1 MNYISTINAFWDA
14 AALNPFSA
22 GQVSLYFA
30 LLHVCNRNRWE
41 EWFQAP
47 NQVLTILTG
56 LSRSGI
62 LKARKE
68 LRERG
73 MIDFE
78 EHGTKATAYKI
89 MSDSTQDSVQK
100 STQVSKQDS
109 MQVDATMS
117 KSTQDSKQVSVQDSK
132 QVSST
137 IAKSTQVSVQDGV
150 QDSTQNS
157 STLYKHKQKHKT
169 KTETKTERPPIS
181 PVERFEDFLS
191 EYPKDS
197 NRFLTEREY
206 ATLLLTE
213 KVTEDDLVQSAK
225 NYSEACRLEGKP
237 EKYIK
242 NAENFLRELVFDQY
256 LPGKYK
262 KPAPQKPVQKAKNKF
277 VDFPQ
282 REYDY
287 DKLEKMLLGGG

>member
-14 AALNPFSA
+14 ATLNPLSA

-30 LLHVCNRNRWE
+30 LLHVCNRNRWS

-47 NQVLTILTG
+47 NQVLTVLTG

-78 EHGTKATAYKI
+78 EHGTKATTYKI
-89 MSDSTQDSVQK
+89 MSESKQESTQDSVQD
-100 STQVSKQDS
+100 ST
-109 MQVDATMS
+109 QVDATMS
-117 KSTQDSKQVSVQDSK
+117 KSTQDSVQDS
-132 QVSST
+132 V
-137 IAKSTQVSVQDGV
+137 
-150 QDSTQNS
+150 QNS
-157 STLYKHKQKHKT
+157 DTLYKHKQKTKT
-169 KTETKTERPPIS
+169 KTKTERPPIS
-181 PVERFEDFLS
+181 PIQRFEDFLS

-197 NRFLTEREY
+197 NRFMAEHEY
-206 ATLLLTE
+206 ATLMLME
-213 KVTEDDLVQSAK
+213 KVTEDDLVQAAK
-225 NYSEACRLEGKP
+225 NYAEACRLERKP

-262 KPAPQKPVQKAKNKF
+262 KPVQQESATEKAKNKF
-277 VDFPQ
+277 VEFPQ
-282 REYDY
+282 RQYDY

>member
-1 MNYISTINAFWDA
+1 MNYISVINSFWDA
-14 AALNPFSA
+14 AALNPLSA

-30 LLHVCNRNRWE
+30 LLHVCNRNRWS

-47 NQVLTILTG
+47 SQVLSVLTG

-68 LRERG
+68 LKERG

-78 EHGTKATAYKI
+78 EHGTKATTYKI
-89 MSDSTQDSVQK
+89 MSDSTQDSVQD
-100 STQVSKQDS
+100 STQKSKQDS
-109 MQVDATMS
+109 
-117 KSTQDSKQVSVQDSK
+117 TQD
-132 QVSST
+132 SST
-137 IAKSTQVSVQDGV
+137 IAKSTQDSVQDG
-150 QDSTQNS
+150 TQNS
-157 STLYKHKQKHKT
+157 AQNSNTLYKHKQK
-169 KTETKTERPPIS
+169 TETETERPPIS
-181 PVERFEDFLS
+181 PVQRFEDFLS

-197 NRFLTEREY
+197 NRFMTEHEY

-213 KVTEDDLVQSAK
+213 KVTEDDLVQAAK

-242 NAENFLRELVFDQY
+242 NAENFLRDLVFDRY

-262 KPAPQKPVQKAKNKF
+262 KPAPQQKAKNKF

-287 DKLEKMLLGGG
+287 SELEKRLLGGG

>member
-1 MNYISTINAFWDA
+1 MNYISIINSFWDA
-14 AALNPFSA
+14 AALNPLSA

-30 LLHVCNRNRWE
+30 LLHVCNRNHWE

-47 NQVLTILTG
+47 NQVLSVLTG

-68 LRERG
+68 LKERG

-78 EHGTKATAYKI
+78 EHGTKATTYKI
-89 MSDSTQDSVQK
+89 MSD
-100 STQVSKQDS
+100 
-109 MQVDATMS
+109 
-117 KSTQDSKQVSVQDSK
+117 
-132 QVSST
+132 
-137 IAKSTQVSVQDGV
+137 STQVSVQDGV

-157 STLYKHKQKHKT
+157 NTLYKHKQK
-169 KTETKTERPPIS
+169 TETETERPPIS
-181 PVERFEDFLS
+181 PIERFEDFLA

-197 NRFLTEREY
+197 NRFMTEHEY
-206 ATLLLTE
+206 ATLLLME
-213 KVTEDDLVQSAK
+213 KVTEDDLVQAAK
-225 NYSEACRLEGKP
+225 NYAEACRLERKP

-242 NAENFLRELVFDQY
+242 NAENFLRELVFDRY

-262 KPAPQKPVQKAKNKF
+262 KSVQQESTNQKAKNKF
-277 VDFPQ
+277 VEFPQ
-282 REYDY
+282 RQYDY

>member
-30 LLHVCNRNRWE
+30 LLHVCNRNRWS

-47 NQVLTILTG
+47 NQVLSVLTG

-68 LRERG
+68 LKERG

-89 MSDSTQDSVQK
+89 MSDSTQDSVQ
-100 STQVSKQDS
+100 
-109 MQVDATMS
+109 

-150 QDSTQNS
+150 QD
-157 STLYKHKQKHKT
+157 
-169 KTETKTERPPIS
+169 
-181 PVERFEDFLS
+181 LS
-191 EYPKDS
+191 
-197 NRFLTEREY
+197 L
-206 ATLLLTE
+206 
-213 KVTEDDLVQSAK
+213 
-225 NYSEACRLEGKP
+225 
-237 EKYIK
+237 IHI
-242 NAENFLRELVFDQY
+242 
-256 LPGKYK
+256 
-262 KPAPQKPVQKAKNKF
+262 
-277 VDFPQ
+277 
-282 REYDY
+282 
-287 DKLEKMLLGGG
+287 

>member
-1 MNYISTINAFWDA
+1 MNYISIINSFWDA
-14 AALNPFSA
+14 AALNPLSA

-47 NQVLTILTG
+47 NQVLSVLTG

-68 LRERG
+68 LKERG

-100 STQVSKQDS
+100 STQVS
-109 MQVDATMS
+109 
-117 KSTQDSKQVSVQDSK
+117 TQDGVQDSK

-137 IAKSTQVSVQDGV
+137 IAKSTQVSVQD
-150 QDSTQNS
+150 STQNS
-157 STLYKHKQKHKT
+157 NTLYKHKQK
-169 KTETKTERPPIS
+169 TETETERPPIS
-181 PVERFEDFLS
+181 PIERFEDFLA

-197 NRFLTEREY
+197 NRFMTEHEY
-206 ATLLLTE
+206 ATLLLME
-213 KVTEDDLVQSAK
+213 KVTEDDLVQAAK
-225 NYSEACRLEGKP
+225 NYAEACRLERKP

-242 NAENFLRELVFDQY
+242 NAENFLRELVFDRY

-262 KPAPQKPVQKAKNKF
+262 KPVQQESATEKAKNKF
-277 VDFPQ
+277 VEFPQ
-282 REYDY
+282 RQYDY

>member
-1 MNYISTINAFWDA
+1 MNYISIINSFWDA
-14 AALNPFSA
+14 AALNPLSA

-47 NQVLTILTG
+47 NQVLSVLTG

-68 LRERG
+68 LKERG

-100 STQVSKQDS
+100 STQVSKQ
-109 MQVDATMS
+109 
-117 KSTQDSKQVSVQDSK
+117 VSVQDSK

-157 STLYKHKQKHKT
+157 NTLYKHKQK
-169 KTETKTERPPIS
+169 TETETERPPIS
-181 PVERFEDFLS
+181 PIERFEDFLA

-197 NRFLTEREY
+197 NRFMTEHEY
-206 ATLLLTE
+206 ATLLLME
-213 KVTEDDLVQSAK
+213 KVTEDDLVQAAK
-225 NYSEACRLEGKP
+225 NYAEACRLERKP

-262 KPAPQKPVQKAKNKF
+262 KPVQQESATEKAKNKF
-277 VDFPQ
+277 VEFPQ
-282 REYDY
+282 RQYDY

>member
-14 AALNPFSA
+14 AALNPLSA

-30 LLHVCNRNRWE
+30 LLHVCNRNRWS

-47 NQVLTILTG
+47 SQVLSVLTG

-68 LRERG
+68 LKERG

-78 EHGTKATAYKI
+78 EHGTKATTYKI
-89 MSDSTQDSVQK
+89 MSDSTQDSVQDSK
-100 STQVSKQDS
+100 QNSKQDS
-109 MQVDATMS
+109 TQVDATMS
-117 KSTQDSKQVSVQDSK
+117 KS
-132 QVSST
+132 
-137 IAKSTQVSVQDGV
+137 V
-150 QDSTQNS
+150 QDSTQDSVQDGTQNS
-157 STLYKHKQKHKT
+157 AQNSNTLYKHKQKHKT
-169 KTETKTERPPIS
+169 KTETERPPIS
-181 PVERFEDFLS
+181 PVQRFEDFLS

-197 NRFLTEREY
+197 NRFMAEHEY
-206 ATLLLTE
+206 ATLLLME
-213 KVTEDDLVQSAK
+213 KVTEDDLVQAAK
-225 NYSEACRLEGKP
+225 NYAEACRLEGKP

-242 NAENFLRELVFDQY
+242 NTENFLRDLVFDRY

-262 KPAPQKPVQKAKNKF
+262 KPAPQKAKNKF

-282 REYDY
+282 RDYDY
-287 DKLEKMLLGGG
+287 SELEKRLLGGG

>member
-1 MNYISTINAFWDA
+1 MNYISVINSFWDA
-14 AALNPFSA
+14 AALNPLSA

-47 NQVLTILTG
+47 NQVLSVLTG

-68 LRERG
+68 LKERG

-109 MQVDATMS
+109 MQVDVTMS
-117 KSTQDSKQVSVQDSK
+117 KSTQVSTQDGVQD
-132 QVSST
+132 SST
-137 IAKSTQVSVQDGV
+137 IAKSKQVSTQDST

-262 KPAPQKPVQKAKNKF
+262 KSVQQESTNQKAKNKF
-277 VDFPQ
+277 VEFPQ
-282 REYDY
+282 RQYDY

>member
-1 MNYISTINAFWDA
+1 MNYISVINSFWDA
-14 AALNPFSA
+14 AALNPLSA

-47 NQVLTILTG
+47 NQVLSVLTG

-68 LRERG
+68 LKERG

-109 MQVDATMS
+109 MQVDVTMS
-117 KSTQDSKQVSVQDSK
+117 KSTQVSTQDGVQD
-132 QVSST
+132 SST
-137 IAKSTQVSVQDGV
+137 IAKSKQVSTQDST

-213 KVTEDDLVQSAK
+213 KVAEDDLVQSAK

-262 KPAPQKPVQKAKNKF
+262 KPVQQESATEKAKNKF
-277 VDFPQ
+277 VEFPQ
-282 REYDY
+282 RQYDY

>member
-1 MNYISTINAFWDA
+1 MNYISTINDFWDA
-14 AALNPFSA
+14 ALLNPLST

-47 NQVLTILTG
+47 NQVLSVLTG

-62 LKARKE
+62 LKARDE
-68 LRERG
+68 LKKRG

-78 EHGTKATAYKI
+78 EHGTKATTYKI
-89 MSDSTQDSVQK
+89 MSDS
-100 STQVSKQDS
+100 KQDS
-109 MQVDATMS
+109 TQNSVQDSTQVDATMS
-117 KSTQDSKQVSVQDSK
+117 NSKQDSTQVCAQDSV

-137 IAKSTQVSVQDGV
+137 IANSTQDSV

-157 STLYKHKQKHKT
+157 STLYKHKYKQKQKT
-169 KTETKTERPPIS
+169 KTETKTDRPPIS
-181 PVERFEDFLS
+181 PIQRFEEFLS

-197 NRFLTEREY
+197 NRFMTEHEY
-206 ATLLLTE
+206 ATLLLME
-213 KVTEDDLVQSAK
+213 KVTEDELVQSAK
-225 NYSEACRLEGKP
+225 NYAEACRLEGKP

-242 NAENFLRELVFDQY
+242 NAENFLRELVFDRY

-262 KPAPQKPVQKAKNKF
+262 KPVPQKAKNKF

-287 DKLEKMLLGGG
+287 DELEKMLLGGG

>member
-1 MNYISTINAFWDA
+1 MNYISIINSFWDA
-14 AALNPFSA
+14 AALNPLSA

-47 NQVLTILTG
+47 NQVLSVLTG

-68 LRERG
+68 LKERG

-100 STQVSKQDS
+100 STQDG
-109 MQVDATMS
+109 
-117 KSTQDSKQVSVQDSK
+117 VQD
-132 QVSST
+132 SST

-157 STLYKHKQKHKT
+157 NTLYKHKQK
-169 KTETKTERPPIS
+169 TETETERHPIS
-181 PVERFEDFLS
+181 PIERFEDFLA

-197 NRFLTEREY
+197 NRFMTEHEY
-206 ATLLLTE
+206 ATLLLME
-213 KVTEDDLVQSAK
+213 KVTEDDLVQAAK
-225 NYSEACRLEGKP
+225 NYAEACRLERKP

-262 KPAPQKPVQKAKNKF
+262 KPVQQESATEKAKNKF
-277 VDFPQ
+277 VEFPQ
-282 REYDY
+282 RQYDY

>member
-1 MNYISTINAFWDA
+1 MNYISIINSFWDA
-14 AALNPFSA
+14 ATLNPLST

-30 LLHVCNRNRWE
+30 LLHVCNRNRWS

-47 NQVLTILTG
+47 NQVLSMLTG

-62 LKARKE
+62 LKARDE
-68 LRERG
+68 LKKRG

-78 EHGTKATAYKI
+78 GHGTKATTYKI
-89 MSDSTQDSVQK
+89 MSDSKQDSTQNSVQD
-100 STQVSKQDS
+100 SMQVDVTMSNSKQDS
-109 MQVDATMS
+109 MQ
-117 KSTQDSKQVSVQDSK
+117 DSM
-132 QVSST
+132 
-137 IAKSTQVSVQDGV
+137 
-150 QDSTQNS
+150 QNS
-157 STLYKHKQKHKT
+157 DTLYKHKYKQKQKT
-169 KTETKTERPPIS
+169 KTETKTKTDRPPIS
-181 PVERFEDFLS
+181 PIQRFEDFLS

-197 NRFLTEREY
+197 NRFLTEHEY
-206 ATLLLTE
+206 ATLMLME

-225 NYSEACRLEGKP
+225 NYAEACRLEGKP

-282 REYDY
+282 REYYY

>member
-1 MNYISTINAFWDA
+1 MNYISTINDFWDA
-14 AALNPFSA
+14 AMLNPLST

-47 NQVLTILTG
+47 NRVLTVLTG

-62 LKARKE
+62 LKARSE
-68 LRERG
+68 LKKRG

-78 EHGTKATAYKI
+78 EHGTKATTYKI
-89 MSDSTQDSVQK
+89 MSDSKQDSVQK
-100 STQVSKQDS
+100 SKQDSKQDS
-109 MQVDATMS
+109 VQVDATMS
-117 KSTQDSKQVSVQDSK
+117 KSKQDSKQKSKQDSK
-132 QVSST
+132 Q
-137 IAKSTQVSVQDGV
+137 D
-150 QDSTQNS
+150 S
-157 STLYKHKQKHKT
+157 STLYKYIYKHKT
-169 KTETKTERPPIS
+169 KTETETERPPIS
-181 PVERFEDFLS
+181 PIERFEDFLT

-225 NYSEACRLEGKP
+225 NYAEACRLEEKP

-242 NAENFLRELVFDQY
+242 NAENFLRELVFDRY

-262 KPAPQKPVQKAKNKF
+262 KPVPQKAKNKF

-287 DKLEKMLLGGG
+287 DELEKMLLGGG

>member
-14 AALNPFSA
+14 ATLNPLSA

-30 LLHVCNRNRWE
+30 LLHVCNRNRWS

-47 NQVLTILTG
+47 NQVLTVLTG

-78 EHGTKATAYKI
+78 EHGTKATTYKI
-89 MSDSTQDSVQK
+89 MSESKQESTQDSVQD
-100 STQVSKQDS
+100 ST
-109 MQVDATMS
+109 QVDATMS
-117 KSTQDSKQVSVQDSK
+117 KSTQDSVQDS
-132 QVSST
+132 V
-137 IAKSTQVSVQDGV
+137 
-150 QDSTQNS
+150 QNS
-157 STLYKHKQKHKT
+157 DTLYKHKQKTKT
-169 KTETKTERPPIS
+169 KTKTERPPIS
-181 PVERFEDFLS
+181 PIQRFEDFLS

-197 NRFLTEREY
+197 NRFMAEHEY
-206 ATLLLTE
+206 ATLMLME
-213 KVTEDDLVQSAK
+213 KVTEDDLVQAAK
-225 NYSEACRLEGKP
+225 NYAEVCRLERKP

-242 NAENFLRELVFDQY
+242 NAENFLRELVFDRY

-262 KPAPQKPVQKAKNKF
+262 KPVQQEPANQKAKNKF
-277 VDFPQ
+277 VEFPQ
-282 REYDY
+282 RNYDY
-287 DKLEKMLLGGG
+287 DELEKMLLGGG